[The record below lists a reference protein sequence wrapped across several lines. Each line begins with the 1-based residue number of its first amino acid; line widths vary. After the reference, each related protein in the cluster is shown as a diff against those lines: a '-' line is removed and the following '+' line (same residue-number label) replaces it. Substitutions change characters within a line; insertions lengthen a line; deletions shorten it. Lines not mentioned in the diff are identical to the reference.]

1 MKLLLLTIIHSI
13 IISCAQNPKV
23 YTVKIVAHSKQERSL
38 IANYYPIDQVEKD
51 HVIVTVRD
59 GQYCSL
65 EKLFSGHYEIVSSN
79 KNTEDCSE

>member
-1 MKLLLLTIIHSI
+1 MKLLLITIIHSI

-23 YTVKIVAHSKQERSL
+23 YTVKIVANSKQERSL
-38 IANYYPIDQVEKD
+38 IVNYYPIDQVESD

-65 EKLFSGHYEIVSSN
+65 EKLFSGNYEIIN
-79 KNTEDCSE
+79 DEKNLDTCKE